1 MRMTSCPFRRLR
13 AAFTLIELLVV
24 IAIIAILA
32 SLLLPALAKAKARAQ
47 RIACVNNL
55 KQTALAFT
63 LWAHDN
69 EDRYPWQIPQAE
81 GGTQTQPEAWQ
92 HFDAVSL
99 ELVTPKILH
108 CPSDSGKSLAQE
120 FSSATSGFAT
130 LKNTALSYGFG
141 AGAMPS
147 KPAMNL
153 VADRNV
159 VGNPN
164 GHCNVANVDG
174 VTILV
179 PGTAVPPSWDSRI
192 HREVGN
198 LALVDGSVQ
207 QTTKNRLVSLF
218 HETGDSKNCFL
229 PP

>member
-1 MRMTSCPFRRLR
+1 MKLR
-13 AAFTLIELLVV
+13 NALPRVVAFTLIELLVV

-32 SLLLPALAKAKARAQ
+32 SLLLPALSRAKARAQ

-55 KQTALAFT
+55 KQTAIAFT
-63 LWAHDN
+63 LWANDN
-69 EDRYPWQIPQAE
+69 EDRYPWQILPAE
-81 GGTQTQPEAWQ
+81 GGTQTQPEAWE

-108 CPSDSGKSLAQE
+108 CPSDSEKSTAQE
-120 FSSATSGFAT
+120 FSSATDGFAT
-130 LKNTALSYGFG
+130 LKNKALSYGFG

-153 VADRNV
+153 VADRNM

-179 PGTAVPPSWDSRI
+179 PGSAVPPSWDRRI
-192 HREVGN
+192 HGEVGN

-207 QTTKNRLVSLF
+207 QTTKHRLLNLF
-218 HETGDSKNCFL
+218 NETGDSKNCFL